1 MNVGLSTVD
10 FFLYSVADV
19 ECTGLIIGT
28 IAARDQF
35 LVLALIREPCLKVV
49 LLGSGVIEST
59 RDNSYDLVGETERL
73 VKFFRI
79 CEHFVEGF
87 PGLLRASEDELLD
100 LGTMSV
106 QEIKQEAWSN
116 NLFKLMDA
124 EGTPSILS
132 VGSSLFPKICAVA
145 SIPKIISTFCPFLST
160 KHT

>member
-1 MNVGLSTVD
+1 MNIGLSTVD

-106 QEIKQEAWSN
+106 QRN
-116 NLFKLMDA
+116 
-124 EGTPSILS
+124 
-132 VGSSLFPKICAVA
+132 
-145 SIPKIISTFCPFLST
+145 
-160 KHT
+160 